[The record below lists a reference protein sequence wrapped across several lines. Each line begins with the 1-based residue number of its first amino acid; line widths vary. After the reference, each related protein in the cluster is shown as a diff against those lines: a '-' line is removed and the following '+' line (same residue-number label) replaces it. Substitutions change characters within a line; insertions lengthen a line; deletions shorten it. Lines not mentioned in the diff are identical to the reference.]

1 MQSYDPTCKG
11 VRGQSSSFF
20 IKGTTLLR
28 LVGRVKSTFG
38 PEEMCVAEVSAG
50 QVGGVTTMSTGP
62 ILGGE
67 MHLSD
72 DDGDDGG
79 GDEGDDDGQVAGIG
93 AISTGRFVGIKIK
106 FIWSKNAVPLH

>member
-1 MQSYDPTCKG
+1 M
-11 VRGQSSSFF
+11 
-20 IKGTTLLR
+20 
-28 LVGRVKSTFG
+28 
-38 PEEMCVAEVSAG
+38 AEVSAG

-62 ILGGE
+62 ILEGE

-106 FIWSKNAVPLH
+106 LIWSKNAVPYTRGWTLSLRRIFYEENQPVA

>member
-1 MQSYDPTCKG
+1 MVEDNLCL
-11 VRGQSSSFF
+11 FF
-20 IKGTTLLR
+20 IKVTKYIIQDNPR

-38 PEEMCVAEVSAG
+38 REEMCVAEVSAG

-62 ILGGE
+62 ILEGE

-79 GDEGDDDGQVAGIG
+79 GDEGDDDGWN
-93 AISTGRFVGIKIK
+93 
-106 FIWSKNAVPLH
+106 WSNINGQI